1 MKRIGKILL
10 IGVLVIVVALVLLV
24 SVLAINT
31 TRLTSK
37 QMEVEPASAV
47 ALNSQEIAEH
57 LAGAIQFPTISYRDA
72 AQIEGE
78 EFIGLHEYLEQTFP
92 QVHAT
97 LAKEVVGDYSLLYTW
112 QGLDEGLKPILLMA
126 HMDVVP
132 IEPGTEGDW
141 TYSPFEGR
149 IAEGYI
155 WGRGALDDKGSL
167 VGILEAVETLLEE
180 GFQPQRTIYLAFGE
194 DEEIGGQGGAAQ
206 IADLLQSRGVELE
219 YVLDEGM
226 PIIVDAFPGLPRIA
240 MLGIAEKGYLSL
252 ELIAEGKG
260 GHSSTPP
267 PHTAVGVLSAAI
279 TKLEENPFPAK
290 LEGLTRQMF
299 TEYLAPEMDFGMR
312 MVMGNPWFFGGVI
325 KSIMTAQPEP
335 NAWLRTTTAATMFEG
350 SIQDNVVPARARAV
364 VNFRILPGES
374 VASVTEHVRQ
384 TIDDPQV
391 QIKPLLG
398 PEFTEPSFVSDTS
411 SPNFETLQRTIHQ
424 VFPEAVV
431 TPGLLFASTDTRH
444 YLELS
449 DNIYRFGPILAQLED
464 TSGIH
469 GTNERIPIESYEQTV
484 RFYIQLIR
492 NSAQ

>member
-1 MKRIGKILL
+1 MKRIGRILL
-10 IGVLVIVVALVLLV
+10 IGVLAIGLVLVLV
-24 SVLAINT
+24 VCVLVVNT
-31 TRLTSK
+31 ARLTSK
-37 QMEVEPASAV
+37 QLEVEPAIDV
-47 ALNSQEIAEH
+47 TLDSQEIAEH

-78 EFIGLHEYLEQTFP
+78 EFIDLHKYLEQTFP
-92 QVHAT
+92 QVHAK
-97 LAKEVVGDYSLLYTW
+97 LGKEVVGDYSLLYTW
-112 QGLDEGLKPILLMA
+112 QGQDQGLKPILLTG
-126 HMDVVP
+126 HIDVVP

-141 TYSPFEGR
+141 TYPPFEGR
-149 IAEGYI
+149 IADGYI
-155 WGRGALDDKGSL
+155 WGRGTLDDKGRVL
-167 VGILEAVETLLEE
+167 GIFQAVEVLLEE
-180 GFQPQRTIYLAFGE
+180 GFRPKRTIYLAIGE
-194 DEEIGGQGGAAQ
+194 DEEIRGKGGAAQ
-206 IADLLQSRGVELE
+206 IAALLQSRGIEIEFL
-219 YVLDEGM
+219 LDEGAGIM
-226 PIIVDAFPGLPRIA
+226 VDSFPGLPQVA
-240 MLGIAEKGYLSL
+240 MVGTAEKGYLSL

-260 GHSSTPP
+260 GHSSAPP

-279 TKLEENPFPAK
+279 NKLEENPFPAK
-290 LEGLTRQMF
+290 LEGLPRQMF

-312 MVMGNPWFFGGVI
+312 MLIGNPWLFDGVT
-325 KSIMTAQPEP
+325 KSILAAQPEP

-350 SIQDNVVPARARAV
+350 SIQDNVLPARARAV

-398 PEFTEPSFVSDTS
+398 PVITEPSSVSDTS

-431 TPGLLFASTDTRH
+431 TPGLLFATTDTVH

-449 DNIYRFGPILAQLED
+449 DNIYRFSPTLAQPEVAR
-464 TSGIH
+464 TVH
-469 GTNERIPIESYEQTV
+469 GTNERIPTESYEQIV
-484 RFYIQLIR
+484 RFFIQLIR

>member
-37 QMEVEPASAV
+37 QMEVEPPSAV
-47 ALNSQEIAEH
+47 TLNSQEIAEH
-57 LAGAIQFPTISYRDA
+57 LAGAIQFQTITYRDA
-72 AQIEGE
+72 ALIEDE
-78 EFIGLHEYLEQTFP
+78 EFIGLHEYLEQAFP
-92 QVHAT
+92 LVHAT
-97 LAKEVVGDYSLLYTW
+97 LGKEVVGDCSLLYTW
-112 QGLDEGLKPILLMA
+112 QGQDEGLKPILLTA

-141 TYSPFEGR
+141 IYPPFEGR

-155 WGRGALDDKGSL
+155 WGRGALDDKASVL
-167 VGILEAVETLLEE
+167 AILEAVETLLEE
-180 GFQPQRTIYLAFGE
+180 GVQPRRTIYFAFGE
-194 DEEIGGQGGAAQ
+194 DEEIGGQEGAAQ

-226 PIIVDAFPGLPRIA
+226 PIMVDSFPGLPRIA
-240 MLGIAEKGYLSL
+240 MLGIAEKGYVSL
-252 ELIAEGKG
+252 ELIAKGEG
-260 GHSSTPP
+260 GHSAYPP
-267 PHTAVGVLSAAI
+267 EHTAVGVLSAAI

-290 LEGLTRQMF
+290 LEGPARQMF
-299 TEYLAPEMDFGMR
+299 VEYLAPEMSSGMK
-312 MVMGNPWFFGGVI
+312 MMFGNPWFFEGVI
-325 KSIMTAQPEP
+325 KSILTAYPEP
-335 NAWLRTTTAATMFEG
+335 SAWLRTTTAATMFEG
-350 SIQDNVVPARARAV
+350 SVQDNVVPARARAV

-374 VASVTEHVRQ
+374 IDSVIEHVRQ

-391 QIKPLLG
+391 QIKPL
-398 PEFTEPSFVSDTS
+398 EQEISEPSFVSDTN
-411 SPNFETLQRTIHQ
+411 SPNFETLQRTVHQ
-424 VFPEAVV
+424 AFPEALV
-431 TPGLLFASTDTRH
+431 TPGLVFVATDTRH

-449 DNIYRFGPILAQLED
+449 DNVYRFTPILAQPED

-469 GTNERIPIESYEQTV
+469 GTNERIPIESYEQAV

-492 NSAQ
+492 NSAL